1 VYGWSARRT
10 PIGRHADQ
18 AVGSRNPVQFRKAQI
33 VQVVSREVPFKW
45 YTSGLNSGEHYIIW
59 EIENQCCRYEVCEQ
73 DETPTI
79 ELTNP
84 AAVMIIRTSGLIHE
98 CAPCMRAYPT
108 SERGITMKAKEGVVN
123 ILNKIL
129 TADLTAINQYF
140 VHAKMC
146 ENWGYERLHHKVRER
161 SIDEMKDADE
171 LIGHI
176 LYLEGVPN
184 MQRMN
189 TVQVGETVPEQLKLD
204 LKAEQGMLAL
214 LNEGI
219 VHSTKVTDFT
229 TRHMLEDMAKDVD
242 GHIDWIETQLETIKQ
257 IGLENYLAEQI
268 KKEGS

>member
-1 VYGWSARRT
+1 MQRLRIHVVEIEKQTRNEHIFRVDDGDRR
-10 PIGRHADQ
+10 ADNKEKT
-18 AVGSRNPVQFRKAQI
+18 SAQI
-33 VQVVSREVPFKW
+33 ER
-45 YTSGLNSGEHYIIW
+45 
-59 EIENQCCRYEVCEQ
+59 R
-73 DETPTI
+73 PT
-79 ELTNP
+79 
-84 AAVMIIRTSGLIHE
+84 A
-98 CAPCMRAYPT
+98 
-108 SERGITMKAKEGVVN
+108 MKAKEGIIN

-146 ENWGYERLHHKVRER
+146 ANWGYERLHHKVRER

-184 MQRMN
+184 VQRMN
-189 TVQVGETVPEQLKLD
+189 TVQVGETVAEQLKLD
-204 LKAEQGMLAL
+204 LKAEQDMLTL

-219 VHSTKVTDFT
+219 VHCAKVTDFT

-257 IGLENYLAEQI
+257 VGVENYLAEQI
-268 KKEGS
+268 KKES